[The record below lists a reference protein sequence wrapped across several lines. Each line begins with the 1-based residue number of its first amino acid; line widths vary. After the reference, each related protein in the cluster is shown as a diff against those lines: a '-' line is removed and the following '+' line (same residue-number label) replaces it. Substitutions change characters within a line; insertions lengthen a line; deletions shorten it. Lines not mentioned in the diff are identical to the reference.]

1 MGIALSAGLF
11 LYYIFYALPGEGP
24 LPAEIRVEQGESLAT
39 VARKLGDQKI
49 VSNGFLFSLW
59 ARLSGAEKKIH
70 PGLYR
75 FETRVAPRDVLERL
89 VMGKG
94 IFQTVTIPEGLTIVQ
109 IAEVAAQDGFVDR
122 YR

>member
-49 VSNGFLFSLW
+49 VSNGFLFSLL
-59 ARLSGAEKKIH
+59 ARFSQCQGWWRYQRALKRQLFIF
-70 PGLYR
+70 R
-75 FETRVAPRDVLERL
+75 LECN
-89 VMGKG
+89 G
-94 IFQTVTIPEGLTIVQ
+94 EG
-109 IAEVAAQDGFVDR
+109 
-122 YR
+122 